1 MGTKVVY
8 KQGSKQT
15 YLGLASRLSNALY
28 FCTDTKELYKGDD
41 LYSDGLRFVSSIST
55 LPEFS
60 KASDGILYYCQAEE
74 TCFVLNETRDDWLCL
89 FPRDRFPTL
98 TEAQAWIQK
107 YDCAGRIITVQNGEE
122 WTPYIVKNDKT
133 LSPFQSAPIDIK
145 AIDGGTAFV

>member
-15 YLGLASRLSNALY
+15 YLGLTSRLSNALY

-41 LYSDGLRFVSSIST
+41 LYSDGLRFVASISA

-60 KASDGILYYCQAEE
+60 KAADGILYYCQAEE
-74 TCFVLNETRDDWLCL
+74 TCFVLNEARDDWLCL

-98 TEAQAWIQK
+98 TEAQTWIQK

-145 AIDGGTAFV
+145 VIDGGTAFV

>member
-1 MGTKVVY
+1 M
-8 KQGSKQT
+8 
-15 YLGLASRLSNALY
+15 
-28 FCTDTKELYKGDD
+28 
-41 LYSDGLRFVSSIST
+41 
-55 LPEFS
+55 PEFS

-122 WTPYIVKNDKT
+122 WTPYIVKNDNT

-145 AIDGGTAFV
+145 VIDGGTAFV

>member
-15 YLGLASRLSNALY
+15 YLGLTSRLSNALY

-60 KASDGILYYCQAEE
+60 NAADGILYYCQAEK
-74 TCFVLNETRDDWLCL
+74 TCFVLNEARNDWLCL

-122 WTPYIVKNDKT
+122 WTPYISDEIP
-133 LSPFQSAPIDIK
+133 LRI
-145 AIDGGTAFV
+145 G